1 MPTCHPP
8 TARTSVPHPP
18 LSSSSPGALGWR
30 HWDCSAR
37 PTGNA
42 GPPGGRP
49 AASAHAVAAGAR
61 PEPAGPPRTPPP
73 SERHAPP
80 APPRSLSR
88 APHRR
93 GCACP
98 ASCAPHR
105 AGCAGWAGAGVATRR
120 ARDASVRCR
129 RGAGRSGS
137 LVGGGGG
144 AVGGLGAK
152 FQIRRR
158 NTRMEKKKTV
168 QAWQARGCVG
178 SDFARAQF
186 FDGGRGTKHHLP
198 AAACT
203 RPAAGVPR
211 PPHSH
216 RLGDLVNR
224 HSALGPATA
233 GSAPHPCPPARPTPP
248 PGLGCAPRQQTGVI
262 SGHGAQNV
270 DAAGLAGTG

>member
-1 MPTCHPP
+1 
-8 TARTSVPHPP
+8 
-18 LSSSSPGALGWR
+18 
-30 HWDCSAR
+30 
-37 PTGNA
+37 
-42 GPPGGRP
+42 
-49 AASAHAVAAGAR
+49 
-61 PEPAGPPRTPPP
+61 
-73 SERHAPP
+73 
-80 APPRSLSR
+80 
-88 APHRR
+88 
-93 GCACP
+93 
-98 ASCAPHR
+98 
-105 AGCAGWAGAGVATRR
+105 
-120 ARDASVRCR
+120 
-129 RGAGRSGS
+129 
-137 LVGGGGG
+137 
-144 AVGGLGAK
+144 
-152 FQIRRR
+152 
-158 NTRMEKKKTV
+158 MEKKKTV

-224 HSALGPATA
+224 QSALGPATA

-262 SGHGAQNV
+262 SGHGAQNA